1 MTTSPEPS
9 ALVPSGPSRRT
20 VLAGAAWTL
29 PAVAAATV
37 APVASASTTTTLTF
51 DRAIYSGTVCTDI
64 TGASVTVDGAAAS
77 AVVTVSTSTGY
88 RFANG
93 ASTFVGVP
101 DETGRVP
108 LPAIRAQ
115 VGGTTGTL
123 TATTTDATA
132 VATLTVPASTNTQNL
147 RRRMWTNTGAG
158 SAAGSVDIAA
168 PTGSR
173 AVGTL
178 VTLDPSGI
186 LRRGSST
193 IATGVTSAFAEVER
207 SNYLTV
213 TYVDATG
220 MHRRMWTDTGVA
232 YPSAKVDATVP
243 ANSVAVGT
251 FVTLGPDG
259 VLRRLDATI
268 DSGVTSAF
276 AELDKNNYLNVTYVT
291 ATGMHR
297 RMWTAAGTAYT
308 AGRVDETVP
317 GDSVAVG
324 TLLTLGADGT
334 LRKGGNTVTT
344 GVTSAFAELDM
355 SNYLNVTYVDGTGM
369 HRRMWTDTGVA
380 FPTGDVDATVPTDS
394 IAVGTLL
401 TLGADGILRKGA
413 STVAAGVTSAFAELD
428 KDNASAVTYVDGSC

>member
-9 ALVPSGPSRRT
+9 ALPSPGPSRRT

-37 APVASASTTTTLTF
+37 APVASASTTTPSF

-108 LPAIRAQ
+108 LPAIRVQ

-132 VATLTVPASTNTQNL
+132 VATLTAPASTNTQNL
-147 RRRMWTNTGAG
+147 RRRMWTGTGAS
-158 SAAGSVDIAA
+158 SAAGSVDITA

-232 YPSAKVDATVP
+232 
-243 ANSVAVGT
+243 
-251 FVTLGPDG
+251 
-259 VLRRLDATI
+259 
-268 DSGVTSAF
+268 
-276 AELDKNNYLNVTYVT
+276 
-291 ATGMHR
+291 
-297 RMWTAAGTAYT
+297 
-308 AGRVDETVP
+308 
-317 GDSVAVG
+317 
-324 TLLTLGADGT
+324 
-334 LRKGGNTVTT
+334 
-344 GVTSAFAELDM
+344 
-355 SNYLNVTYVDGTGM
+355 
-369 HRRMWTDTGVA
+369 
-380 FPTGDVDATVPTDS
+380 FPVGDVDATVPTDS
-394 IAVGTLL
+394 TAVGTLL
-401 TLGADGILRKGA
+401 TLGSDGILRKGA

-428 KDNASAVTYVDGSC
+428 KDNASSVTYVDGDC